1 MPAYRPFWLGI
12 ERRKKPLNYGSSAG
26 LGISTPMHAFARFAA
41 RSASGQRS
49 SDVAVAL
56 PSNAIYPAA
65 IRRGKRTSGDP
76 ASLPRHRGSGKAR
89 ALSRGA
95 VAWSQVLVGAAVFVN
110 NLLINHVL
118 AEGRSSDQ
126 RRAA

>member
-65 IRRGKRTSGDP
+65 IRRVSG
-76 ASLPRHRGSGKAR
+76 HRATPPVCR
-89 ALSRGA
+89 AT
-95 VAWSQVLVGAAVFVN
+95 GAA
-110 NLLINHVL
+110 
-118 AEGRSSDQ
+118 ARPGPY
-126 RRAA
+126 RAAPSHGPKYWSAPLYSSTIC